1 MSLTLFFMSLM
12 LYAQSES
19 FTFEENVK
27 TGKITNWN
35 YQGQI
40 IVITCSGYA
49 KISGFYS
56 YKLYVLPENQGNIP
70 LPDKLSLTWQRL
82 PFVRKKYTF
91 KVRCPRDKVYI
102 YDDVRKIC
110 FSEYNVCIQHEY
122 GMVGS
127 VCELVEIQTHR

>member
-40 IVITCSGYA
+40 IVITCSGYW
-49 KISGFYS
+49 FR
-56 YKLYVLPENQGNIP
+56 P
-70 LPDKLSLTWQRL
+70 LLIGLFLQT
-82 PFVRKKYTF
+82 VKYT
-91 KVRCPRDKVYI
+91 
-102 YDDVRKIC
+102 
-110 FSEYNVCIQHEY
+110 
-122 GMVGS
+122 
-127 VCELVEIQTHR
+127 